1 MIARFDRDRCRGR
14 APRIGLRAVVDAAF
28 ARIYHAIVGNEV
40 QQ

>member
-1 MIARFDRDRCRGR
+1 MPRPR
-14 APRIGLRAVVDAAF
+14 AAHRSLRAVVDAAF